1 MTDEAQSGSPSTALV
16 NYEEQLRQEL
26 GGLARQIEPPS
37 SNKIS
42 TKGKLF
48 TLPGGQSS
56 PGPMFVIV
64 LDWAAVNMIY
74 KGGYNPNV
82 RQPPL
87 CWAIGKNLDELKPS
101 AAVKE
106 PQGTDCATCP
116 KNQWQSGANGKGKAC
131 KNQRRLIVINSNF
144 TEGAEPMS
152 LYVSP
157 TGLKGWNAYVKK
169 LGQEQG
175 KLPVQVITEIGFDP
189 QQTYPSLTFKFA
201 EIHGRLN
208 EAMALRALH
217 QDMLMREPDAQQ
229 AAA

>member
-1 MTDEAQSGSPSTALV
+1 MSEESQSTALV

-26 GGLARQIEPPS
+26 GGLAKQIEPPS

-48 TLPGGQSS
+48 TLPGGKSS
-56 PGPMFVIV
+56 PGPMYVIV
-64 LDWAAVNMIY
+64 LDWVAVNMVY

-101 AAVKE
+101 DAVKE

-116 KNQWQSGANGKGKAC
+116 KNAWGSGNGGKGKAC
-131 KNQRRLIVINSNF
+131 KNQRRLLVINPDF
-144 TEGAEPMS
+144 KQGDEPMS

-157 TGLKGWNAYVKK
+157 TGLKSWNAYVKR
-169 LGQEQG
+169 LAQEQN

-189 QQTYPSLTFKFA
+189 QQAYPTLTFSYNA
-201 EIHGRLN
+201 PHGRLN
-208 EAMALRALH
+208 EAMSLRALH
-217 QDMLMREPDAQQ
+217 QDMLLREPDAQ
-229 AAA
+229 AA